1 MECSGQQSRFR
12 RWRGETA
19 RKHRRIAMLRRT
31 FVSALGAAAATP
43 GLADDW
49 PTRQVKL
56 VIPYPPGG
64 PTDISTRIVM
74 EKAGQ
79 LLGQP
84 ILFDNK
90 GGASGMIGAEYAKT
104 QPADGY
110 TFLATTVAMVAITRH
125 LQPIPFDP
133 EKDFATVARMSTS
146 WMALAVHP
154 SVPANTLAEFVAYCK
169 ASPGKVN
176 FGSAGLATITQLFGE
191 MLNLE
196 AGIKM
201 THVPYKGSAQATAD
215 LLGGQIQAQFDQTVL
230 PHIQAGRLR
239 GLAIINDS
247 RWPYKPEI
255 PTLREQGYGKEGG
268 ESWYGILAPT
278 GTPAPIVDKM
288 AKAIEDALKSPE
300 TLDKLDKAGA
310 KSTYLGPAAMRA
322 QITVDSKLFGEVIK
336 RGNVK
341 SE

>member
-1 MECSGQQSRFR
+1 MFR
-12 RWRGETA
+12 RSFISTA
-19 RKHRRIAMLRRT
+19 
-31 FVSALGAAAATP
+31 GAALASPAF
-43 GLADDW
+43 ADDW
-49 PTRQVKL
+49 PNRQIKL

-154 SVPANTLAEFVAYCK
+154 SLPVNTLQEFVAY
-169 ASPGKVN
+169 ARANPGRIN

-191 MLNLE
+191 MLKLE
-196 AGIKM
+196 AGIEM

-215 LLGGQIQAQFDQTVL
+215 LLGGQIQMQIDQTVL
-230 PHIQAGRLR
+230 PHILAGRLR
-239 GLAIINDS
+239 GLAVVNDA
-247 RWPYKPEI
+247 RWPYKPDM
-255 PTLREQGYGKEGG
+255 PTLREAGYGKDGG
-268 ESWYGILAPT
+268 ESWYGVLAPA
-278 GTPAPIVDKM
+278 GTPEPIVARM
-288 AKAIEDALKSPE
+288 AKAIEDALKSPDS
-300 TLDKLDKAGA
+300 LDKLDTAGA
-310 KSTYLGPAAMRA
+310 TPTYLGPAAMRA
-322 QITVDSKLFGEVIK
+322 RITAESRLFGDVIR
-336 RGNVK
+336 RGKVRA
-341 SE
+341 E

>member
-1 MECSGQQSRFR
+1 
-12 RWRGETA
+12 
-19 RKHRRIAMLRRT
+19 MLRRT
-31 FVSALGAAAATP
+31 FVSALGAAVAAP
-43 GLADDW
+43 AIADDW
-49 PTRQVKL
+49 PSRQVKL

-133 EKDFATVARMSTS
+133 EKDFLTVARMSTS

-154 SVPANTLAEFVAYCK
+154 SVPANTLAEFVAYAK
-169 ASPGKVN
+169 ANPGKVN

-201 THVPYKGSAQATAD
+201 VHVPYKGSAQATAD

-230 PHIQAGRLR
+230 PHILARRLR
-239 GLAIINDS
+239 GLAIINDA

-268 ESWYGILAPT
+268 ESWYGILAPA

-288 AKAIEDALKSPE
+288 AKAIEDALKSPDV
-300 TLDKLDKAGA
+300 LDKLDKAGA
-310 KSTYLGPAAMRA
+310 KPTYLGPAAMRT
-322 QITVDSKLFGEVIK
+322 QITAETKLFGDVIK

-341 SE
+341 AE

>member
-1 MECSGQQSRFR
+1 MF
-12 RWRGETA
+12 
-19 RKHRRIAMLRRT
+19 RRT
-31 FVSALGAAAATP
+31 FVSTLGAAVAAP
-43 GLADDW
+43 AIADDW
-49 PTRQVKL
+49 PSRQVKL

-74 EKAGQ
+74 EKVGQ

-90 GGASGMIGAEYAKT
+90 GGASGMIAAEYAKT

-133 EKDFATVARMSTS
+133 EKDFLTVARMSTS

-154 SVPANTLAEFVAYCK
+154 SVPANTLAEFVAYAK
-169 ASPGKVN
+169 ANPGKVN

-201 THVPYKGSAQATAD
+201 VHVPYKGSAQATAD

-230 PHIQAGRLR
+230 PHILAGRLR
-239 GLAIINDS
+239 GLAIINDA

-268 ESWYGILAPT
+268 ESWYGILAPA

-288 AKAIEDALKSPE
+288 AKAIEDALKSPDV
-300 TLDKLDKAGA
+300 LDKLDKAGA
-310 KSTYLGPAAMRA
+310 KPTYLGPAAMRT
-322 QITVDSKLFGEVIK
+322 QITAETKLFGDVIK

-341 SE
+341 AE